1 MSNDEIYAAGL
12 LLRALDPATQPP
24 AIREWLRQESAR
36 LREVVGQGRR
46 VVDFGCGT
54 GRHLADL
61 APRLALGVGL
71 DYERSYLAVA
81 RDRRIVGPVH
91 FVLADAARAPLPP
104 RFDLSIC
111 TTNTWGTMPDQEG
124 VLREMRRVA
133 PAPGRRVI
141 SVFSPA
147 SVEPRREWYARLGH
161 PVTLATEEY
170 LASADGFRSEH
181 FTVDRLRRLLGPCE
195 IEPVADVG
203 LLALA

>member
-36 LREVVGQGRR
+36 LREIVGEGRR

-91 FVLADAARAPLPP
+91 FVLA
-104 RFDLSIC
+104 
-111 TTNTWGTMPDQEG
+111 
-124 VLREMRRVA
+124 
-133 PAPGRRVI
+133 
-141 SVFSPA
+141 
-147 SVEPRREWYARLGH
+147 
-161 PVTLATEEY
+161 
-170 LASADGFRSEH
+170 
-181 FTVDRLRRLLGPCE
+181 
-195 IEPVADVG
+195 
-203 LLALA
+203 